1 MLLFWRHGYEGT
13 SVDALTA
20 AMGITPPSLYAA
32 FGDKRRLFDEAVH
45 RYLSNPVTPGDA
57 TDEAPITRAA
67 AAEMLRAAA
76 ERFTG
81 TDTPAGC
88 LVAHAAISCSAAA
101 AAVDVQTTLAALRR
115 EIEARLRGRI
125 AAATAAGALPP
136 DTDAGALAG
145 YLMAVIQ
152 GMATLARDGASRD
165 ALLRVAGMALHA
177 WPDGSAISLRDEA
190 GRSGRAGGGG

>member
-13 SVDALTA
+13 SIDALTA

-45 RYLSNPVTPGDA
+45 RYLSGPVTPEDV
-57 TDEAPITRAA
+57 TDEAPITRTAVAA
-67 AAEMLRAAA
+67 ILRAAA

-101 AAVDVQTTLAALRR
+101 ADVQATLSALRR
-115 EIEARLRGRI
+115 EIEARLRRRI
-125 AAATAAGALPP
+125 AAAAAADVLPP

-152 GMATLARDGASRD
+152 GMATLARDGTPRD
-165 ALLRVAGMALHA
+165 TLLRVAGMALHA
-177 WPDGSAISLRDEA
+177 WPDGGA
-190 GRSGRAGGGG
+190 